1 MRQDILRDENGALA
15 FADGDFVIGQSD
27 QQHVED
33 ILDLQPG
40 EIKEFPVIGFGA
52 INYIKRTI
60 TVDEFKRD
68 LKVQLNMDGYSNPVI
83 DTSNGIENLNIEI

>member
-1 MRQDILRDENGALA
+1 MRTDILKDDNGGLA
-15 FADGDFVIGQSD
+15 FYDGDFATGQSD

-40 EIKEFPVIGFGA
+40 EIKEFPLAGFGA

-60 TVDEFKRD
+60 TQSEFKRD
-68 LKVQLNMDGYSNPVI
+68 LKVQLKYDGYDNAVI